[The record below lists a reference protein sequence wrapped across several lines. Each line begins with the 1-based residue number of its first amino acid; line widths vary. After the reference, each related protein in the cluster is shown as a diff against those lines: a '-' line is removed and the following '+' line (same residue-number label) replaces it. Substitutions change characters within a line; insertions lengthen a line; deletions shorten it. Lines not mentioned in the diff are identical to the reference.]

1 MQQHFLHSDILRWRT
16 PGTILVCVQ
25 IMFPD
30 SKIWECVII
39 HCIVS
44 TNQKRVLYCGNQ
56 SESSI
61 TWWLRVWSRTVT
73 QWAAVTMCLSPIRV
87 PPHLNNFSSSPSS
100 TQTMLTHVYIYQFFV
115 INVYLLTSIALWSY
129 LLISEVDQPRK
140 LSNRSL
146 ITTNYPGERHVIQW
160 EGSIDCVNQSE
171 ASITWCESWWT
182 GHKSY
187 CQQCI

>member
-1 MQQHFLHSDILRWRT
+1 MCYNT
-16 PGTILVCVQ
+16 
-25 IMFPD
+25 
-30 SKIWECVII
+30 
-39 HCIVS
+39 
-44 TNQKRVLYCGNQ
+44 LYCVNQ
-56 SESSI
+56 SEESI
-61 TWWLRVWSRTVT
+61 VLWQPIRIKYYLIVESVKPEGRPVT

-100 TQTMLTHVYIYQFFV
+100 TQTMLTPVYISQFLRGSLMC
-115 INVYLLTSIALWSY
+115 VYCWLQLWSY

-146 ITTNYPGERHVIQW
+146 ITTNYPGEKHVIQW
-160 EGSIDCVNQSE
+160 ETSIDCVNQSE